1 MESIFPALI
10 GLLSAL
16 VLYRYL
22 RQRNATPQQRVA
34 AMLRQYEGFA
44 REGLSER
51 EALLRLLL
59 SRPGW
64 QKLPLDFLGDL
75 IGRLGSKEAV
85 LRFVSLAEDCG
96 YTKDQLPA
104 IVNHSPPDAR
114 MERLACVLSRYGY
127 QLQSDQRFKEAE
139 FVQKLALALGPDC
152 YFTNLPLA
160 TTYHRTGRCTEARPL
175 FERGIAQLHTAGE
188 KASAPGRFALADCF
202 GAGVDATRLRALWL
216 EMYDQCVKSTT

>member
-1 MESIFPALI
+1 MESILAAVI
-10 GLLSAL
+10 GLIAAL

-22 RQRNATPQQRVA
+22 RQRHATPQQRVA
-34 AMLRQYEGFA
+34 AMLRQFNGFA
-44 REGLSER
+44 RAGLSER

-59 SRPGW
+59 SRAGW

-75 IGRLGSKEAV
+75 IGRLETKEAT

-104 IVNHSPPDAR
+104 IVKHSSAGDR
-114 MERLACVLSRYGY
+114 MERLACVLSRFGY
-127 QLQSDQRFKEAE
+127 QLQSERRFKEAE

-160 TTYHRTGRCTEARPL
+160 ITYHQTGRCTEARPL
-175 FERGIAQLHTAGE
+175 FERGVAQLEA
-188 KASAPGRFALADCF
+188 ASETSSASGRFTLTDCF
-202 GAGVDATRLRALWL
+202 GDDADAIRLRGLWL
-216 EMYDQCVKSTT
+216 EMYDRCVKSTT

>member
-1 MESIFPALI
+1 MELILAAFI
-10 GLLSAL
+10 GLIAAL

-34 AMLRQYEGFA
+34 VMLRQFDALA
-44 REGLSER
+44 RDGLSER
-51 EALLRLLL
+51 EALLRILL
-59 SRPGW
+59 SRSDW
-64 QKLPLDFLGDL
+64 QKLPVDFLGEL
-75 IGRLGSKEAV
+75 IGRLASKEAV
-85 LRFVSLAEDCG
+85 LRFVALAEDCG

-104 IVNHSPPDAR
+104 IVNHSPPDDQ
-114 MERLACVLSRYGY
+114 MERLACMLSRFGY

-175 FERGIAQLHTAGE
+175 FERGIALLHTAGE
-188 KASAPGRFALADCF
+188 TASASGRFTFADCF
-202 GAGVDATRLRALWL
+202 GDGVEATRLRALWL
-216 EMYDQCVKSTT
+216 MMYDQCVKSTT

>member
-1 MESIFPALI
+1 MESIFAALI
-10 GLLSAL
+10 GLISA
-16 VLYRYL
+16 VALYRYL

-34 AMLRQYEGFA
+34 AMLRQYDRFA

-51 EALLRLLL
+51 EALLRILL
-59 SRPGW
+59 SRSGW
-64 QKLPLDFLGDL
+64 QKLPPEFLGDL
-75 IGRLGSKEAV
+75 VNRLGSKEAA

-104 IVNHSPPDAR
+104 IVRHSPAGDR
-114 MERLACVLSRYGY
+114 MERLACVLSRFGY
-127 QLQSDQRFKEAE
+127 QLQSDQQFKEAE

-160 TTYHRTGRCTEARPL
+160 TTYHRTGRCTDARPL

-188 KASAPGRFALADCF
+188 KASASERFTLTDCF
-202 GAGVDATRLRALWL
+202 GDGVDATRLRALWL

>member
-1 MESIFPALI
+1 MDSIFAALI
-10 GLLSAL
+10 GLISAL
-16 VLYRYL
+16 ALYRYL

-34 AMLRQYEGFA
+34 AMLRQCDGFA

-64 QKLPLDFLGDL
+64 RNLPLDFLGDL
-75 IGRLGSKEAV
+75 VGRLAGKEAV

-114 MERLACVLSRYGY
+114 MERLACVLSRFGY

-175 FERGIAQLHTAGE
+175 FERGIAQLHVACE
-188 KASAPGRFALADCF
+188 KDSAPTRFNLADCL
-202 GAGVDATRLRALWL
+202 GDGIDAPRLHASWL

>member
-34 AMLRQYEGFA
+34 AMLRQYDGFA
-44 REGLSER
+44 RAGLSER

-64 QKLPLDFLGDL
+64 QKLPIDFLGDL
-75 IGRLGSKEAV
+75 VNRLETKEAV
-85 LRFVSLAEDCG
+85 LRFVSLAEDRG
-96 YTKDQLPA
+96 YTKEQLPA
-104 IVNHSPPDAR
+104 IVNHSPAGDR
-114 MERLACVLSRYGY
+114 MERLACVLSRFGY
-127 QLQSDQRFKEAE
+127 ELQSDQRFKEAE
-139 FVQKLALALGPDC
+139 FVQKLALALAPDC

-160 TTYHRTGRCTEARPL
+160 TTYHRTGRCTDARPL
-175 FERGIAQLHTAGE
+175 FERGIAQLHTASA

-202 GAGVDATRLRALWL
+202 GEGVDATQLRALWL